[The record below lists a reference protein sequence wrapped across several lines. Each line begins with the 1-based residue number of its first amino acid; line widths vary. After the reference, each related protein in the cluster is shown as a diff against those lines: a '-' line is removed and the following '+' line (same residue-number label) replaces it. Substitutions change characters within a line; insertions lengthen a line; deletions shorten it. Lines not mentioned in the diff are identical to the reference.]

1 MDKVYPN
8 SRKQAIRNKA
18 KRFIIK
24 DGELFHKKKQ
34 KEKVE
39 TIGVVVN

>member
-18 KRFIIK
+18 MGFIIK
-24 DGELFHKKKQ
+24 DGELFHKKKP